1 MTVVRK
7 TRGPRTNVPRPFLKW
22 AGGKRQLLPAL
33 LAHAPKKFDRYVEPL
48 IGGGAL
54 YFALRPAKALLCD
67 ANPRLIRT
75 YVAVR
80 DDVEAV
86 IARLSQYPHDRDFFL
101 WLRAQDA
108 DALSEVEVAAWM
120 IYLNHTAY
128 NGLYRVNSEGRF
140 NVPFGRYVAPRIC
153 DSDNLRAC
161 ATLLQGAE
169 LRCGDFEAVMAEVG
183 GGDFVYCDPPYSP
196 ASRTA
201 SFTAYTKDGFDQAD
215 QVRLR
220 DAALAAKRR
229 GARVLLSNSGG
240 REISGLYQ
248 RGFQTEGVEAGRAIN
263 SRADRRGAVP
273 ELLAW

>member
-1 MTVVRK
+1 MTGVVK
-7 TRGPRTNVPRPFLKW
+7 TRGARTNVPRPFLKW

-33 LAHAPKKFDRYVEPL
+33 RRHAPKTFDRYVEPM

-75 YVAVR
+75 YAALR

-86 IARLSQYPHDRDFFL
+86 IERLSQYPHDRDFFL

-153 DSDNLRAC
+153 DAVNLRAC
-161 ATLLQGAE
+161 AKLLQGAD
-169 LRCGDFEAVMAEVG
+169 LRCGDFEAVMSEVG
-183 GGDFVYCDPPYSP
+183 RGDFVYCDPPYSP
-196 ASRTA
+196 ASKPIPRE
-201 SFTAYTKDGFDQAD
+201 
-215 QVRLR
+215 
-220 DAALAAKRR
+220 
-229 GARVLLSNSGG
+229 GG
-240 REISGLYQ
+240 NLMAISQ
-248 RGFQTEGVEAGRAIN
+248 PPST
-263 SRADRRGAVP
+263 
-273 ELLAW
+273 